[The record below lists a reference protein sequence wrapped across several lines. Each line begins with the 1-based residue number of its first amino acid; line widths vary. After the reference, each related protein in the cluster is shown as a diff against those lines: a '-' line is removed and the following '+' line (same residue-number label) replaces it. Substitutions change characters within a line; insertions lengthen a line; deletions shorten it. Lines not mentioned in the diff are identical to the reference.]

1 MFSFLIFKNKEK
13 VPILSFQ
20 GNIVSIV
27 ASKIIGCKVFIRF
40 NSHPENFIKN
50 SLKKFFSNLFI
61 KKSRWDNSQ
70 LSRNKGLFN
79 KNFGIKSN
87 LIRNEIDIAKIKKL
101 SKKKLKLIF
110 LKIKKEDYL
119 FQLEDLI
126 KNKNHYF
133 IINALSRIEKRYKF
147 NFLILGSGRLKNHL
161 EKLIH
166 NKNLEE
172 FVKIID
178 FKKILIHI
186 YRNRIPDIKFFF

>member
-1 MFSFLIFKNKEK
+1 M
-13 VPILSFQ
+13 
-20 GNIVSIV
+20 
-27 ASKIIGCKVFIRF
+27 
-40 NSHPENFIKN
+40 
-50 SLKKFFSNLFI
+50 
-61 KKSRWDNSQ
+61 
-70 LSRNKGLFN
+70 
-79 KNFGIKSN
+79 
-87 LIRNEIDIAKIKKL
+87 IRNEIDIAKIKKL
-101 SKKKLKLIF
+101 SKKKI
-110 LKIKKEDYL
+110 KINFFKDKKRRL
-119 FQLEDLI
+119 FISVGRLD

-186 YRNRIPDIKFFF
+186 YRNRIA